1 MSRMTHVE
9 GTSSSRARE
18 EVFFF
23 KCARLQIAH
32 VCLCWCFVFIACA
45 CLLTERNGKKFVRKE
60 VQPCGMLSVAEF
72 AHHRM

>member
-9 GTSSSRARE
+9 GTSSSRACK
-18 EVFFF
+18 EVFFSSVHDC
-23 KCARLQIAH
+23 KTAH

-45 CLLTERNGKKFVRKE
+45 CLLTERNRKKFVRKE